1 MRMDAKSTGRFI
13 TVEGIDGA
21 GKSSHIEW
29 LREYLTAAGHAVVVT
44 REPGGTPLGES
55 LRNMLLNE
63 PMAPETEMMLMFA
76 ARAEHLSSVIRPA
89 LAHGASVISDR
100 FSDATYA
107 YQVGGRGVAES
118 KFTALESWVQEGLQ
132 PDRTLLFDV
141 SVETAQARLPSQQA
155 MPAETSRVET
165 AQARLHDTRI
175 LDRFER
181 EASDFHQRVRDAYH
195 QRAAQYPA
203 RIRLV
208 ASDIPMDAV
217 RLQIIDAL
225 SDLLKHD

>member
-1 MRMDAKSTGRFI
+1 MDQNTRQPGRFI

-29 LREYLTAAGHAVVVT
+29 LREYLTQLGHSVVVT

-55 LRNMLLNE
+55 LRTLLLNE
-63 PMAPETEMMLMFA
+63 PMSPETEMMLMFA
-76 ARAEHLSSVIRPA
+76 ARAEHLATVIRPA
-89 LAHGASVISDR
+89 LMQGAWVISDR

-107 YQVGGRGVAES
+107 YQVGGRGVPEA
-118 KFTALESWVQEGLQ
+118 KFTALEQWVQAGLQ
-132 PDRTLLFDV
+132 PDRTILFDV
-141 SVETAQARLPSQQA
+141 SVA
-155 MPAETSRVET
+155 T

-181 EASDFHQRVRDAYH
+181 EAGDFHQRVRDAYH
-195 QRAAQYPA
+195 DRAAQYPA

-208 ASDIPMDAV
+208 ASDVPMGDV
-217 RLQIIDAL
+217 REQILTAL
-225 SDLLKHD
+225 SDLLVPGNHA

>member
-1 MRMDAKSTGRFI
+1 MNQFVSQSVSQPHLHSGRFV

-29 LREYLTAAGHAVVVT
+29 LREHLTTLGHSVIVT
-44 REPGGTPLGES
+44 REPGGTPLGEA
-55 LRNMLLNE
+55 LRTILLNE

-76 ARAEHLSSVIRPA
+76 ARAEHLASIIRPA
-89 LAHGASVISDR
+89 LARGVWVISDR

-107 YQVGGRGVAES
+107 YQVGGRGVPES

-132 PDRTLLFDV
+132 PDLTLLFDV
-141 SVETAQARLPSQQA
+141 SVA
-155 MPAETSRVET
+155 T

-195 QRAAQYPA
+195 ARAAQYPE

-208 ASDIPMDAV
+208 TSDVPMSEV
-217 RLQIIDAL
+217 REQILTAL
-225 SDLLKHD
+225 ADLL

>member
-1 MRMDAKSTGRFI
+1 MSSIQPGRFI

-29 LREYLTAAGHAVVVT
+29 LRAYLAAAGHSVVVT

-55 LRNMLLNE
+55 LRAILLND
-63 PMAPETEMMLMFA
+63 PMSPETEMMLMFA
-76 ARAEHLSSVIRPA
+76 ARAEHLASVIRPA
-89 LAHGASVISDR
+89 LETGAWVISDR

-107 YQVGGRGVAES
+107 YQVGGRGVPEQM
-118 KFTALESWVQEGLQ
+118 FLALEALVQGGLQ

-141 SVETAQARLPSQQA
+141 S
-155 MPAETSRVET
+155 VET

-195 QRAAQYPA
+195 QRAAQYPE
-203 RIRLV
+203 RIRRV
-208 ASDIPMDAV
+208 ASDVPMEQV
-217 RLQIIDAL
+217 RAQILTEL
-225 SDLLKHD
+225 SDLLG

>member
-1 MRMDAKSTGRFI
+1 MASIQPGRFI

-55 LRNMLLNE
+55 LRSILLND
-63 PMAPETEMMLMFA
+63 PMSPETEMMLMFA
-76 ARAEHLSSVIRPA
+76 ARAEHLASVIRPA
-89 LAHGASVISDR
+89 LDSGAWVISDR

-107 YQVGGRGVAES
+107 YQVGGRGVSEE
-118 KFTALESWVQEGLQ
+118 KFLALEALVQAGLQ
-132 PDRTLLFDV
+132 PDRTILFDV
-141 SVETAQARLPSQQA
+141 S
-155 MPAETSRVET
+155 VET

-195 QRAAQYPA
+195 QRAEQFPK
-203 RIRLV
+203 RIRRV
-208 ASDIPMDAV
+208 ASDVPMAQV
-217 RLQIIDAL
+217 RAQILTEL
-225 SDLLKHD
+225 SDLLTLND

>member
-1 MRMDAKSTGRFI
+1 MSAKTPGRFI

-29 LREYLTAAGHAVVVT
+29 LREYLTAAGKSVVVT

-55 LRNMLLNE
+55 LRAILLND
-63 PMAPETEMMLMFA
+63 PMSPETEMMLMFA
-76 ARAEHLSSVIRPA
+76 ARAEHLTSVIRPA
-89 LAHGASVISDR
+89 LEKGAWVISDR

-107 YQVGGRGVAES
+107 YQVGGRGVPES
-118 KFTALESWVQEGLQ
+118 KFVALESWVQEGLQ

-141 SVETAQARLPSQQA
+141 SVETAQARL
-155 MPAETSRVET
+155 
-165 AQARLHDTRI
+165 HDTRI

-181 EASDFHQRVRDAYH
+181 EAGEFHQRVRNAYH
-195 QRAAQYPA
+195 QRAAHYPE

-208 ASDIPMDAV
+208 ASDVPMDEV
-217 RLQIIDAL
+217 RKQILVAL
-225 SDLLKHD
+225 EDLLDNDD

>member
-1 MRMDAKSTGRFI
+1 MAVVNTGRFI

-29 LREYLTAAGHAVVVT
+29 LRSYLTQAGHAVVVT

-55 LRNMLLNE
+55 LRTLLLNE
-63 PMAPETEMMLMFA
+63 PMSPETEMMLMFA

-89 LAHGASVISDR
+89 LAQGAFVISDR

-107 YQVGGRGVAES
+107 YQVGGRGVAER
-118 KFTALESWVQEGLQ
+118 KFAALETWVQEGLE

-141 SVETAQARLPSQQA
+141 SVA
-155 MPAETSRVET
+155 T

-195 QRAAQYPA
+195 QRAAQYPE
-203 RIRLV
+203 RIRLI
-208 ASDIPMDAV
+208 ASDVPMDDV
-217 RLQIIDAL
+217 RAQILVAL
-225 SDLLKHD
+225 SDLLA

>member
-1 MRMDAKSTGRFI
+1 MMSSIQPGRFI

-29 LREYLTAAGHAVVVT
+29 LRAYLTSAGHQVVVT

-55 LRNMLLNE
+55 LRAILLND
-63 PMAPETEMMLMFA
+63 PMSPETEMMLMFS
-76 ARAEHLSSVIRPA
+76 ARAEHLASVIRPA
-89 LAHGASVISDR
+89 LESGAWVISDR

-107 YQVGGRGVAES
+107 YQVGGRGVAEQ
-118 KFTALESWVQEGLQ
+118 KFLTLESLVQEGLN

-141 SVETAQARLPSQQA
+141 SVA
-155 MPAETSRVET
+155 T

-195 QRAAQYPA
+195 HRAEQFPD
-203 RIRLV
+203 RIRRI
-208 ASDIPMDAV
+208 ASDVPMEEV
-217 RLQIIDAL
+217 RSQILTEL
-225 SDLLKHD
+225 SDLLG

>member
-1 MRMDAKSTGRFI
+1 MRQSVLPGRFI

-55 LRNMLLNE
+55 LRTILLNE

-76 ARAEHLSSVIRPA
+76 A
-89 LAHGASVISDR
+89 ISDR

-107 YQVGGRGVAES
+107 YQVGGRGVAEA
-118 KFTALESWVQEGLQ
+118 KFKALESWVQGGLQ
-132 PDRTLLFDV
+132 PDRTILFDV
-141 SVETAQARLPSQQA
+141 SVA
-155 MPAETSRVET
+155 T

-181 EASDFHQRVRDAYH
+181 EAADFHQRVRDAYH
-195 QRAAQYPA
+195 HRAAQYPE
-203 RIRLV
+203 RIRRV
-208 ASDIPMDAV
+208 ASDVPMHEV
-217 RLQIIDAL
+217 REAILDAL
-225 SDLLKHD
+225 SDLLNPNA

>member
-1 MRMDAKSTGRFI
+1 MDQNTRQPGRFI

-29 LREYLTAAGHAVVVT
+29 LREYLTQRGQSVIVT

-55 LRNMLLNE
+55 LRSILLNE
-63 PMAPETEMMLMFA
+63 PMSPETEMMLMFA
-76 ARAEHLSSVIRPA
+76 ARAEHLATVIRPA
-89 LAHGASVISDR
+89 LAQGAWVISDR

-107 YQVGGRGVAES
+107 YQVGGRGVPEA
-118 KFTALESWVQEGLQ
+118 KFTALEQWVQAGLQ
-132 PDRTLLFDV
+132 PDRTILFDV
-141 SVETAQARLPSQQA
+141 SVA
-155 MPAETSRVET
+155 T

-181 EASDFHQRVRDAYH
+181 EAGDFHQRVRDAYH
-195 QRAAQYPA
+195 ARAAQYPA

-208 ASDIPMDAV
+208 ASDVPMDDV
-217 RLQIIDAL
+217 REQILAAL
-225 SDLLKHD
+225 SDLLVLDNPA

>member
-1 MRMDAKSTGRFI
+1 MTAVNSGRFI

-29 LREYLTAAGHAVVVT
+29 LREYLSAAGHAVVVT

-55 LRNMLLNE
+55 LRTLLLNE
-63 PMAPETEMMLMFA
+63 PMSPETEMMLMFA

-89 LAHGASVISDR
+89 LEMGAWVISDR

-107 YQVGGRGVAES
+107 YQVGGRGVPEQ
-118 KFTALESWVQEGLQ
+118 KFSALESWVQEGLQ

-141 SVETAQARLPSQQA
+141 SVATAQARLY
-155 MPAETSRVET
+155 
-165 AQARLHDTRI
+165 DTRI

-195 QRAAQYPA
+195 QRATQYPE

-208 ASDIPMDAV
+208 ASDVPMDDV
-217 RLQIIDAL
+217 RAQILIAL
-225 SDLLKHD
+225 SDLLG

>member
-1 MRMDAKSTGRFI
+1 MAVVNTGRFI

-29 LREYLTAAGHAVVVT
+29 LRNYLTQAGHAVVVT

-55 LRNMLLNE
+55 LRTLLLNE
-63 PMAPETEMMLMFA
+63 PMSPETEMMLMFA

-89 LAHGASVISDR
+89 LAQGAWVISDR

-107 YQVGGRGVAES
+107 YQVGGRGVSEQ
-118 KFTALESWVQEGLQ
+118 KFLALEALVQEGLQ
-132 PDRTLLFDV
+132 PDRTILFDV
-141 SVETAQARLPSQQA
+141 S
-155 MPAETSRVET
+155 VET

-181 EASDFHQRVRDAYH
+181 EASDFHQRVREAYH
-195 QRAAQYPA
+195 QRAAQYPE
-203 RIRLV
+203 RIRLI
-208 ASDIPMDAV
+208 ASDVLMDDV
-217 RLQIIDAL
+217 RAQILVAL
-225 SDLLKHD
+225 SDLLA

>member
-1 MRMDAKSTGRFI
+1 MAVTNPGRFI

-55 LRNMLLNE
+55 LRAILLND
-63 PMAPETEMMLMFA
+63 PMSPETEMMLMFA

-89 LAHGASVISDR
+89 LEKGAWVISDR

-107 YQVGGRGVAES
+107 YQVGGRGVPES
-118 KFTALESWVQEGLQ
+118 KFTALEHWVQEGLQ

-141 SVETAQARLPSQQA
+141 SVD
-155 MPAETSRVET
+155 T

-195 QRAAQYPA
+195 LRAKDHPE

-208 ASDIPMDAV
+208 ASDIPMEDV
-217 RLQIIDAL
+217 RAQILIAL
-225 SDLLKHD
+225 SDLLGSND